1 MMGAEKKMKSTL
13 AYHQMKHKQEAV
25 NQIGRHN
32 EREEDDRINHS
43 NENIDRE
50 RTGDNIFLKR
60 SSGSYIRDIKEI
72 VSSRTDKKIRKNA
85 VVMVGHTLQLGGDAL
100 EIPEEEQIE
109 ILRKGYEFISNRYGE
124 SNVISATIHRD
135 ETNPHLHVDMVP
147 MTEDGRLSARD
158 VVTRQELRDVQKD
171 FLEFMQAEYPELG
184 FDRLDE
190 NERSFSNGLAQKD
203 FERLSKEAEQLE
215 QAKIKHDVRDSM
227 YNRKRSKLDD
237 RERNI
242 EEREKGLETRET
254 ALEER
259 ERRFEQYI
267 RQKEKEIKEKE
278 QQNREKEQRNREKE
292 QELAQKRS
300 KIDSKAFELES
311 REKNLRN
318 DETALKHSKKDFET
332 YVNEKEQGFNER
344 ERELEE
350 HERKNI
356 VRASEID
363 SKAFE
368 LEEREKGLEARET
381 ALEERE
387 NAFNEFVDKKIQDIE
402 GRYEKEQ
409 EWYKGNNRWT
419 EERLEERKKRNARN
433 IELSIDDLN
442 DLKQSKQG
450 FQL

>member
-1 MMGAEKKMKSTL
+1 MKSTL

-32 EREEDDRINHS
+32 EREEDDKTNHS
-43 NENIDRE
+43 NENIDKE

-60 SSGSYIRDIKEI
+60 SSGSYMRDIKEI

-100 EIPEEEQIE
+100 DIPEEEQIE

-158 VVTRQELRDVQKD
+158 VVTRRELRDVQKD
-171 FLEFMQAEYPELG
+171 FLEFMQTEYPELG

-203 FERLSKEAEQLE
+203 FELLSKEAEQLE
-215 QAKIKHDVRDSM
+215 QAKAKHDVRDNM

-237 RERNI
+237 RERSV

-259 ERRFEQYI
+259 ERRFEQCI
-267 RQKEKEIKEKE
+267 RQKE

-311 REKNLRN
+311 RGKTLRN
-318 DETALKHSKKDFET
+318 DETALEHAKKAFKT
-332 YVNEKEQGFNER
+332 YANEKEQSFDER
-344 ERELEE
+344 ERKLEE
-350 HERKNI
+350 RERKNI

-387 NAFNEFVDKKIQDIE
+387 SAFNEFVDKKVRDIE
-402 GRYEKEQ
+402 ERYEKEQ

-419 EERLEERKKRNARN
+419 EERLEERKKRNTRN
-433 IELSIDDLN
+433 IEMSIDDLN

>member
-1 MMGAEKKMKSTL
+1 MKSTL

-32 EREEDDRINHS
+32 ERKEDDRINHS

-60 SSGSYIRDIKEI
+60 SSGSYIRDIKKI

-100 EIPEEEQIE
+100 DIPEEEQIE

-171 FLEFMQAEYPELG
+171 FLEFMQTEYPELG

-215 QAKIKHDVRDSM
+215 KAKIKQDVRDNM

-237 RERNI
+237 RERSI

-259 ERRFEQYI
+259 ERRFEQYVK
-267 RQKEKEIKEKE
+267 QKEKEIK
-278 QQNREKEQRNREKE
+278 EKEQRNREKE

-300 KIDSKAFELES
+300 KIDSEAFKLKS
-311 REKNLRN
+311 RGKTLRN
-318 DETALKHSKKDFET
+318 DEIALEHAKKAFET
-332 YVNEKEQGFNER
+332 YANEKEQGFNER
-344 ERELEE
+344 ERKLEE
-350 HERKNI
+350 RERKNI

-368 LEEREKGLEARET
+368 LEEREKGLEARKTALEERKT

-387 NAFNEFVDKKIQDIE
+387 SAFNEFVDKKVRDIE
-402 GRYEKEQ
+402 ERYKKEQ
-409 EWYKGNNRWT
+409 EWYKSNNRWT
-419 EERLEERKKRNARN
+419 EERLEERKKRNTRN

-442 DLKQSKQG
+442 DLKQSKQD

>member
-1 MMGAEKKMKSTL
+1 MKSTL

-32 EREEDDRINHS
+32 EREEDDKTNHS
-43 NENIDRE
+43 NENIDKE

-60 SSGSYIRDIKEI
+60 SSGSYMRDIKEI

-100 EIPEEEQIE
+100 DIPEEEQIE

-158 VVTRQELRDVQKD
+158 VVTRRELRDVQKD
-171 FLEFMQAEYPELG
+171 FLEFMQTEYPELG

-215 QAKIKHDVRDSM
+215 QAKAKHDVRDNM

-237 RERNI
+237 RERSV

-259 ERRFEQYI
+259 ETALEERERRFEQCI
-267 RQKEKEIKEKE
+267 RQKE

-311 REKNLRN
+311 RGKTLRN
-318 DETALKHSKKDFET
+318 DETALEHAKKAFKT
-332 YVNEKEQGFNER
+332 YANEKEQSFDER
-344 ERELEE
+344 ERKLEE
-350 HERKNI
+350 RERKNI

-387 NAFNEFVDKKIQDIE
+387 SAFNEFVDKKVRDIE
-402 GRYEKEQ
+402 ERYEKEQ

-419 EERLEERKKRNARN
+419 EERLEERKKRNTRN
-433 IELSIDDLN
+433 IEMSIDDLN